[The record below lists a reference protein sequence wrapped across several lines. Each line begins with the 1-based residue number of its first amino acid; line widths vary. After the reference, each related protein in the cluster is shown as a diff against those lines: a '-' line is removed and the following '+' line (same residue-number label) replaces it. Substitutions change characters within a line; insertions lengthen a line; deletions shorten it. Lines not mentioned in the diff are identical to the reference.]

1 MIRGTT
7 MRIGMALIALVIGM
21 MILSLL
27 WTPYDPLAINAENSL
42 APISASH
49 PFGTDMLG
57 RDVLSNIIVGAR
69 STLLVAVLSVVIAMV
84 VGVIAGVASAMFGNR
99 MRSVLI
105 FVIDIVLA
113 LPGVLVAIVL
123 AAVYGPS
130 TFTATVAIGV
140 ALAAAV
146 AQVTRRAALTVL
158 AQDFI
163 MAAVA
168 SGSSRRRIIL
178 RHLLPNL
185 RANLLIQASGAAA
198 IAILAESTLS
208 YLGLGTVPP
217 TPSWGRMLAESQQF
231 LILDP
236 VVALWPG
243 LFIALAVLG
252 FNLLGDGLREV
263 LDSTIDTESP

>member
-7 MRIGMALIALVIGM
+7 LKIGIALVALVFGM
-21 MILSLL
+21 TIMSFV
-27 WTPYDPLAINAENSL
+27 WTPYDPLAIDAEQSL
-42 APISASH
+42 ESISMEH
-49 PFGTDMLG
+49 PLGTDMLG
-57 RDVLSNIIVGAR
+57 RDVLSNVIMGAR
-69 STLLVAVLSVVIAMV
+69 STLLVAALSVAIAMV
-84 VGVIAGVASAMFGNR
+84 IGVFAGIAGALFGR
-99 MRSVLI
+99 RARSILV
-105 FVIDIVLA
+105 FAIDIVLA

-130 TFTATVAIGV
+130 TVTATMAIGV
-140 ALAAAV
+140 ALSAAV

-158 AQDFI
+158 SQDYVL
-163 MAAVA
+163 AAIA
-168 SGSSRRRIIL
+168 AGSSRLRIVL
-178 RHLLPNL
+178 RHILPNL
-185 RANLLIQASGAAA
+185 RANLLIQASGAGA

-243 LFIALAVLG
+243 LFIAIAVLG
-252 FNLLGDGLREV
+252 FNLLGDGLREA
-263 LDSTIDTESP
+263 LDPSLDTELP

>member
-7 MRIGMALIALVIGM
+7 LKIGVTLVSLIVGM
-21 MILSLL
+21 TILSFF
-27 WTPYDPLAINAENSL
+27 WTPHDPLAIDATRSL
-42 APISASH
+42 APNSISH
-49 PFGTDMLG
+49 PLGTDMLG

-69 STLLVAVLSVVIAMV
+69 STLLVAVLSVAIAMA
-84 VGVIAGVASAMFGNR
+84 VGIFAGVAGALLGSRARSALVFAT
-99 MRSVLI
+99 
-105 FVIDIVLA
+105 DIVLA
-113 LPGVLVAIVL
+113 LPGVLLAIVL

-130 TFTATVAIGV
+130 TFTATLAIGV
-140 ALAAAV
+140 ALSAAV

-158 AQDFI
+158 SQDYVL
-163 MAAVA
+163 AAIA
-168 SGSSRRRIIL
+168 SGSSRRRMVL
-178 RHLLPNL
+178 RHVLPNL

-236 VVALWPG
+236 IVALWPG

-252 FNLLGDGLREV
+252 FNLMGDGLRES
-263 LDSTIDTESP
+263 LDSGLESEPS